1 MNKKIILTELVG
13 HWQYQ
18 PTFYDYGIKSKIKNN
33 EANLHTQKKKKND
46 FQKFHLMPI
55 TIEFKQKP
63 NLFSHYNHDANSM
76 TKNLTEKQEKGP
88 WIAMEFSKD
97 LNIEP

>member
-1 MNKKIILTELVG
+1 MISQKIHLV
-13 HWQYQ
+13 
-18 PTFYDYGIKSKIKNN
+18 
-33 EANLHTQKKKKND
+33 
-46 FQKFHLMPI
+46 PI
-55 TIEFKQKP
+55 TLEFKQKP

-76 TKNLTEKQEKGP
+76 TKNLTEKQEKGA